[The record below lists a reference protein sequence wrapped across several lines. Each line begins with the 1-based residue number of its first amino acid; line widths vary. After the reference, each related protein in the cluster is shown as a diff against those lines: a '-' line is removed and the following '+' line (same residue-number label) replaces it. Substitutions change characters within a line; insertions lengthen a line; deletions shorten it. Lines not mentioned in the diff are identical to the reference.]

1 MLADGTVVPSM
12 AELMKDNAGY
22 DVKQLFVGSEGTLG
36 VATRMMVHLHP
47 ALAVRHSAMVA
58 ALDVRGLVALLR
70 SARHWS
76 GPRLTS
82 FEASWRED
90 EEHAVAATAT
100 RLPLEFDH
108 GCYALLEAETS
119 DGAGAGDRLEELP
132 GSSLAAGAI
141 EDAVIAQSLGESAT
155 LWRIRDTVAEVT
167 GALTPWPHTTFRCPW
182 SLWLHAGGLASRGGA
197 NPAVRVRGRPP
208 MHRGR
213 RRPRGFRPIRFEKSA
228 CLSDDST
235 APFATPRSPGGRGGG
250 GGSPTESTG
259 EECFAKLLVQGNTRR
274 TRGGFPTDSTDAIIH
289 PVQRPRIVLDTNV
302 LVAAFTSGRGA
313 SREVL
318 RRLLRKDAQ
327 PLISVPLFTEYE
339 DVLARPEVQR
349 RCRLSSQEQQ
359 ALFDAFLACTEL
371 VEVYYR
377 WRPNLPDESDNHVL
391 ELAVAAG
398 SATILTFNRQDFSRG
413 ELRFPD
419 VAIQS
424 PAHWLKTT

>member
-1 MLADGTVVPSM
+1 M

-235 APFATPRSPGGRGGG
+235 APFATPRSPGGRGG
-250 GGSPTESTG
+250 
-259 EECFAKLLVQGNTRR
+259 
-274 TRGGFPTDSTDAIIH
+274 
-289 PVQRPRIVLDTNV
+289 
-302 LVAAFTSGRGA
+302 
-313 SREVL
+313 EVH
-318 RRLLRKDAQ
+318 Q
-327 PLISVPLFTEYE
+327 
-339 DVLARPEVQR
+339 
-349 RCRLSSQEQQ
+349 
-359 ALFDAFLACTEL
+359 
-371 VEVYYR
+371 
-377 WRPNLPDESDNHVL
+377 
-391 ELAVAAG
+391 
-398 SATILTFNRQDFSRG
+398 
-413 ELRFPD
+413 
-419 VAIQS
+419 QS
-424 PAHWLKTT
+424 PPVKSALQNSWYRETLDALGVDFRLIARMLSFTRCNVPESSWIPTFSSRRSPVVVGHRGKSCVASCERMRSP